1 MPYVVVLQV
10 GSAKTKRKSPPHKG
24 TGFSF
29 DWCLA
34 VTYFRVRMHTII
46 GAEAFHGPVRDGKGW
61 GHLAIAAKRNWQGLG
76 INGKGL
82 VNPKPFI
89 SKAAR
94 WKK

>member
-1 MPYVVVLQV
+1 
-10 GSAKTKRKSPPHKG
+10 
-24 TGFSF
+24 
-29 DWCLA
+29 
-34 VTYFRVRMHTII
+34 MHTII

-61 GHLAIAAKRNWQGLG
+61 GHLAIAAKRNWQELG